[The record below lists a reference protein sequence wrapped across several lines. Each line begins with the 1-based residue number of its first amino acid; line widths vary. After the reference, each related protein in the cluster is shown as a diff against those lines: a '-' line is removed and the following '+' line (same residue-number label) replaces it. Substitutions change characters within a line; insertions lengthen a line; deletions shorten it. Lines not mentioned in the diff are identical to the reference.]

1 MSRRSLRRSFPYVVA
16 LLICFALTGPV
27 QAQTGMPA
35 IQEGSTVILEMTISV
50 PDDHFVMPPHTSQY
64 THGAKQL
71 IPGLEQA
78 LVGLHEGEKKRVE
91 LDSDHAFGPY
101 DASKKTSI
109 PRAQLPQTIT
119 AGEIAKTSDGQPF
132 TVIALADD
140 SAVIDFN
147 HPLAGKQIVLDV
159 VVLKVKPRA

>member
-1 MSRRSLRRSFPYVVA
+1 MSKMSVLFLAA
-16 LLICFALTGPV
+16 LAVMSMLSGPV
-27 QAQTGMPA
+27 QAQTASPP
-35 IQEGSTVILEMTISV
+35 IEEGAKVTLQMTISV
-50 PDDHFVMPPHTSQY
+50 PNDHLIIPPHTSEY

-78 LVGLHEGEKKRVE
+78 LVGLHAGEKKRVE
-91 LDSDHAFGPY
+91 LDADHAFGQY
-101 DASKKTSI
+101 DASKKATI

-119 AGEIAKTSDGQPF
+119 AGEITTTPEGRPF
-132 TVIALADD
+132 TVLSLAED

-159 VVLKVKPRA
+159 LVLKVKPRA

>member
-1 MSRRSLRRSFPYVVA
+1 MPTSSVMYMSAILSTIVLSA
-16 LLICFALTGPV
+16 PV
-27 QAQTGMPA
+27 QAQMSQPP
-35 IQEGSTVILEMTISV
+35 IEEGSKVTLEMTISV
-50 PDDHFVMPPHTSQY
+50 PDDHLIIPPHTSEY

-78 LVGLHEGEKKRVE
+78 LVGLHAGEKKRVE
-91 LDSDHAFGPY
+91 LDADHAFGQY
-101 DASKKTSI
+101 DAGKKTTV
-109 PRAQLPQTIT
+109 PRAQLPPTIT
-119 AGEIAKTSDGQPF
+119 AGDVARTPEGQPF
-132 TVIALADD
+132 TVISLADE

>member
-1 MSRRSLRRSFPYVVA
+1 MSKLSVMFLAAFTAMIMLS
-16 LLICFALTGPV
+16 GPV
-27 QAQTGMPA
+27 QSQTNSPP
-35 IQEGSTVILEMTISV
+35 IEEGAKVTLEMTISV
-50 PDDHFVMPPHTSQY
+50 PNDHLVIPPHTSEY

-78 LVGLHEGEKKRVE
+78 LVGLHVGEKKRVE
-91 LDSDHAFGPY
+91 LDADHAFGQY
-101 DASKKTSI
+101 DAAKKTTI
-109 PRAQLPQTIT
+109 PRTQLPQTIA
-119 AGEIAKTSDGQPF
+119 AGEITTTPEGRPF
-132 TVIALADD
+132 TVVSLADD

>member
-1 MSRRSLRRSFPYVVA
+1 MSKLSVMFLAAFTAMIMLS
-16 LLICFALTGPV
+16 GPV
-27 QAQTGMPA
+27 QSQTSSPP
-35 IQEGSTVILEMTISV
+35 IEEGAKVTLEMTISV
-50 PDDHFVMPPHTSQY
+50 PNDHLIIPPHTSEY

-78 LVGLHEGEKKRVE
+78 LVGLHVGEKKRVE
-91 LDSDHAFGPY
+91 LDADHAFGQY
-101 DASKKTSI
+101 DATKKTTI

-119 AGEIAKTSDGQPF
+119 AGEITTTPEGRPF
-132 TVIALADD
+132 TVLSLADD

>member
-1 MSRRSLRRSFPYVVA
+1 MSRVFFMSVT
-16 LLICFALTGPV
+16 LLACILLSGPLH
-27 QAQTGMPA
+27 AQTNAPS
-35 IQEGSTVILEMTISV
+35 IEEGAKVTLQMTISV
-50 PDDHFVMPPHTSQY
+50 PNDHLVIPPHTSEY

-78 LVGLHEGEKKRVE
+78 LVGLHAGEKKRVE
-91 LDSDHAFGPY
+91 LDPDHAFGQY
-101 DASKKTSI
+101 DASKKTII

-119 AGEIAKTSDGQPF
+119 AGEITTTPEGRPF
-132 TVIALADD
+132 TVLSLADD

-159 VVLKVKPRA
+159 VVLRVKPRA

>member
-1 MSRRSLRRSFPYVVA
+1 MSKLSVLSVA
-16 LLICFALTGPV
+16 ALAATLMVSGPI
-27 QAQTGMPA
+27 QAQTGSPP
-35 IQEGSTVILEMTISV
+35 IEEGAKVTLEMTISV
-50 PDDHFVMPPHTSQY
+50 PNDHLIIPPHTSEY
-64 THGAKQL
+64 THGAKEL

-78 LVGLHEGEKKRVE
+78 LVGLHVGEKKRVE
-91 LDSDHAFGPY
+91 LDADHAFGQY
-101 DASKKTSI
+101 DASKKTTI

-119 AGEIAKTSDGQPF
+119 AGEITTTPEGRPF
-132 TVIALADD
+132 TVVSLADD

>member
-1 MSRRSLRRSFPYVVA
+1 MSKLSVLSVA
-16 LLICFALTGPV
+16 ALAATMMVSGPI
-27 QAQTGMPA
+27 QAQTSSPP
-35 IQEGSTVILEMTISV
+35 IEEGAKVTLEMTISV
-50 PDDHFVMPPHTSQY
+50 PNDHLIIPPHTSEY

-78 LVGLHEGEKKRVE
+78 LVGLHVGEKKRVE
-91 LDSDHAFGPY
+91 LDADHAFGQY
-101 DASKKTSI
+101 DASKKTTI

-119 AGEIAKTSDGQPF
+119 AGEITTTPEGRPF
-132 TVIALADD
+132 TVVSLADD

>member
-1 MSRRSLRRSFPYVVA
+1 MSKLPIMFLAAFTAMIMLS
-16 LLICFALTGPV
+16 GPV
-27 QAQTGMPA
+27 QSQTSSPP
-35 IQEGSTVILEMTISV
+35 IEEGAKVTLEMTISV
-50 PDDHFVMPPHTSQY
+50 PNDHLVIPPHTSEY

-78 LVGLHEGEKKRVE
+78 LVGLHVGEKKRVE
-91 LDSDHAFGPY
+91 LDADHAFGQY
-101 DASKKTSI
+101 DATKKTTI

-119 AGEIAKTSDGQPF
+119 AGEITTTPEGRPF
-132 TVIALADD
+132 TVLSLADD

>member
-1 MSRRSLRRSFPYVVA
+1 MSKLSVLSVA
-16 LLICFALTGPV
+16 ALAATLMVSGPI
-27 QAQTGMPA
+27 QAQTSSPP
-35 IQEGSTVILEMTISV
+35 IEEGAKFTLEMTISV
-50 PDDHFVMPPHTSQY
+50 PNDHLIIPPHTSEY
-64 THGAKQL
+64 THGAKEL

-78 LVGLHEGEKKRVE
+78 LVGLHVGEKKRVE
-91 LDSDHAFGPY
+91 LDADHAFGQY
-101 DASKKTSI
+101 DASKKTTI

-119 AGEIAKTSDGQPF
+119 AGEITTTPEGRPF
-132 TVIALADD
+132 TVVSLADD

>member
-1 MSRRSLRRSFPYVVA
+1 MSKLSVLSVA
-16 LLICFALTGPV
+16 ALAATLMVSGPI
-27 QAQTGMPA
+27 QAQTSSPP
-35 IQEGSTVILEMTISV
+35 IEEGAKVTLEMTISV
-50 PDDHFVMPPHTSQY
+50 PNDHLIIPPHTSEY
-64 THGAKQL
+64 THGAKEL

-78 LVGLHEGEKKRVE
+78 LVGLHVGEKKRVE
-91 LDSDHAFGPY
+91 LDADHAFGQY
-101 DASKKTSI
+101 DASKKTTI

-119 AGEIAKTSDGQPF
+119 AGEITTTPEGRPF
-132 TVIALADD
+132 TVVSLADD

>member
-1 MSRRSLRRSFPYVVA
+1 MSKLFVLSVA
-16 LLICFALTGPV
+16 ALAATMMVSGPI
-27 QAQTGMPA
+27 QAQTSSPP
-35 IQEGSTVILEMTISV
+35 IEEGAKVTLEMTISV
-50 PDDHFVMPPHTSQY
+50 PNDHLIIPPHTSEY
-64 THGAKQL
+64 THGAKEL

-78 LVGLHEGEKKRVE
+78 LVGLHVGEKKRVE
-91 LDSDHAFGPY
+91 LDADHAFGQY
-101 DASKKTSI
+101 DASKKTTI

-119 AGEIAKTSDGQPF
+119 AGEITTTPEGRPF
-132 TVIALADD
+132 TVVSLADD

>member
-1 MSRRSLRRSFPYVVA
+1 MSKLSVLSVA
-16 LLICFALTGPV
+16 ALAAALMVSGPI
-27 QAQTGMPA
+27 QAQTSSPP
-35 IQEGSTVILEMTISV
+35 IEEGAKVTLEMTISV
-50 PDDHFVMPPHTSQY
+50 PNDHLIIPPHTSEY
-64 THGAKQL
+64 THGAKEL

-78 LVGLHEGEKKRVE
+78 LVGLHVGEKKRVE
-91 LDSDHAFGPY
+91 LDADHAFGQY
-101 DASKKTSI
+101 DASKKTTI

-119 AGEIAKTSDGQPF
+119 AGEITTTPEGRPF
-132 TVIALADD
+132 TVVSLAND